1 MTTGQKIAAARNKA
15 DMTQAQLAKKMYVQ
29 VSVIRDI
36 ETGYIEVNDALRGW
50 IEKILE
56 VQPGELAADKD

>member
-36 ETGYIEVNDALRGW
+36 ETGYILIFLSEEGTLW
-50 IEKILE
+50 KS
-56 VQPGELAADKD
+56 